1 MLSASLPCGACYL
14 LNNVSIAF
22 ANPFRKSPMT
32 NKIVV
37 LSTCASPEE
46 ADRLARSLVEQ
57 RLAACVNV
65 IPGINSHYWWQG
77 RIETA
82 QECLLLVKSSR
93 ERFDQLRSVLEQA
106 HSYEIPEV
114 IALPVVDGSLNYL
127 NWIDLNLAA
136 EQL

>member
-1 MLSASLPCGACYL
+1 
-14 LNNVSIAF
+14 
-22 ANPFRKSPMT
+22 MT

-46 ADRLARSLVEQ
+46 AGRLAQSLVEQ

-65 IPGINSHYWWQG
+65 IPGISSHYWWQG
-77 RIETA
+77 KLETA

-93 ERFDQLRSVLEQA
+93 ERFEQLRTAIEQA

-114 IALPVVDGSLNYL
+114 IALPVVDGALNYL

-136 EQL
+136 GQP

>member
-1 MLSASLPCGACYL
+1 MLALRSRIRSEFL
-14 LNNVSIAF
+14 L
-22 ANPFRKSPMT
+22 MT

-37 LSTCASPEE
+37 LSTCASPRE
-46 ADRLARSLVEQ
+46 AERLARSLVEQ

-65 IPGINSHYWWQG
+65 LPSVTSHYWWQG

-82 QECLLLVKSSR
+82 EECLVLIKSSR
-93 ERFDQLRSVLEQA
+93 ESFDQLRSALEQA

-114 IALPVVDGSLNYL
+114 IALPVVDGAVNYL

-136 EQL
+136 GQP

>member
-1 MLSASLPCGACYL
+1 
-14 LNNVSIAF
+14 
-22 ANPFRKSPMT
+22 MT

-37 LSTCASPEE
+37 LSTCGSPEE

-77 RIETA
+77 RLETA
-82 QECLLLVKSSR
+82 QECLLLIKSSR
-93 ERFDQLRSVLEQA
+93 ENFDQLRSAVEQV

-114 IALPVVDGSLNYL
+114 IALPVVDGALNYL
-127 NWIDLNLAA
+127 NWIDGNLAA
-136 EQL
+136 GQP

>member
-1 MLSASLPCGACYL
+1 
-14 LNNVSIAF
+14 
-22 ANPFRKSPMT
+22 MT

-46 ADRLARSLVEQ
+46 AEGLARSLVEQ

-65 IPGINSHYWWQG
+65 VPGIRSHYWWQG
-77 RIETA
+77 SLETA
-82 QECLLLVKSSR
+82 EECLLLIKSSR
-93 ERFDQLRSVLEQA
+93 ERFEQLRGALEQA

-114 IALPVVDGSLNYL
+114 IALPVIDGAPNYL

-136 EQL
+136 S

>member
-1 MLSASLPCGACYL
+1 
-14 LNNVSIAF
+14 
-22 ANPFRKSPMT
+22 MT

-37 LSTCASPEE
+37 LSACASPEE
-46 ADRLARSLVEQ
+46 ADRLGRLLVER

-77 RIETA
+77 RLETA
-82 QECLLLVKSSR
+82 EECLLLIKSSR
-93 ERFDQLRSVLEQA
+93 ERFDQLRSALEQG

-114 IALPVVDGSLNYL
+114 IALPVVDGALNYL

-136 EQL
+136 GQA

>member
-1 MLSASLPCGACYL
+1 
-14 LNNVSIAF
+14 
-22 ANPFRKSPMT
+22 MT

-65 IPGINSHYWWQG
+65 LPGISSHYWWQG
-77 RIETA
+77 RLETA

-136 EQL
+136 GQP

>member
-1 MLSASLPCGACYL
+1 MLALRSRIRSGFL
-14 LNNVSIAF
+14 L
-22 ANPFRKSPMT
+22 MT

-37 LSTCASPEE
+37 LSTCASPQE
-46 ADRLARSLVEQ
+46 AERLARSLVEQ

-65 IPGINSHYWWQG
+65 LPGVASHYWWQG

-82 QECLLLVKSSR
+82 EECLLLIKSSR
-93 ERFDQLRSVLEQA
+93 ESFDQLRSAIEQV

-114 IALPVVDGSLNYL
+114 IALPVVDGAANYL

-136 EQL
+136 GQA